1 MNFGK
6 SIKVALAMA
15 EMNQRELAERMDVS
29 HRFVNRMANAGTARI
44 ATAEKFAKAFG
55 MKVSEFLA
63 LGEE

>member
-6 SIKVALAMA
+6 SIKVALAKA
-15 EMNQRELAERMDVS
+15 ELNQRELAERMDVS
-29 HRFVNRMANAGTARI
+29 HRFVNRMANADTARI
-44 ATAEKFAKAFG
+44 STAEKFAKAFG

>member
-6 SIKVALAMA
+6 SIKVALAKA
-15 EMNQRELAERMDVS
+15 ELNQRELAEQMDVS
-29 HRFVNRMANAGTARI
+29 HRFVNRMANASTARI
-44 ATAEKFAKAFG
+44 STAEKFAKAFG